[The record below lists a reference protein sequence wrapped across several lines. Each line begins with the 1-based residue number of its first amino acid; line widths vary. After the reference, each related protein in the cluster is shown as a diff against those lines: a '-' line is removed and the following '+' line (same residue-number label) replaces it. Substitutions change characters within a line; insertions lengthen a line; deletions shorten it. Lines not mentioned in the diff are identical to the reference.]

1 MEIHV
6 SFIEK
11 IGEDET
17 FILTS
22 YLDVYPSYQA
32 GQTLFLQIT
41 NHDDGEKSMRLTKF
55 KITDVIHS
63 LRENSD
69 KRSRTYENPMGIKS
83 YMGMEIYVKRI
94 S

>member
-11 IGEDET
+11 INQDET

-22 YLDVYPSYQA
+22 YLDIYPSYQV

-41 NHDDGEKSMRLTKF
+41 NHDDGEKSMRLSRF
-55 KITDVIHS
+55 KITDVVHS
-63 LRENSD
+63 VRENTD
-69 KRSRTYENPMGIKS
+69 KRSRTHENPMGIKT
-83 YMGMEIYVKRI
+83 YMGMEVYVRKL